1 MARNIAFMELTA
13 LETETIKRFREAF
26 PPGDAT
32 VDFYLALGYFRAS
45 GLAEGRAQALAE
57 FVSAPAPLS
66 RSRL

>member
-32 VDFYLALGYFRAS
+32 VDFYLALGYFRAL
-45 GLAEGRAQALAE
+45 GLADGRAHSLADY
-57 FVSAPAPLS
+57 VSTSEAPEAG
-66 RSRL
+66 